1 MISPVEIVV
10 LLALLFVKHFVV
22 DFPLQTPYQ
31 WQNKGTYGHVGGII
45 HSALHAIGT
54 GLIVVFFIPDPTPLG
69 KFLCATTLA
78 LLDGVIHYHVDWA
91 KMSLNKKLGYTPST
105 NGFWNLLGADQL
117 IHSLTYLVIVVIIF
131 S

>member
-1 MISPVEIVV
+1 MGSVEIVV

-54 GLIVVFFIPDPTPLG
+54 GLIVVFFIPDPTVLG
-69 KFLCATTLA
+69 KFLCATTVA

-91 KMSLNKKLGYTPST
+91 KMALNKKLGYTTST

-117 IHSLTYLVIVVIIF
+117 IHTLTYLVIVVIIF